1 MTENDSVD
9 DNWQTAD
16 DLLTDL
22 FARAEAREDPYPLY
36 ARVRDLD
43 PVHVTST
50 GRVYLTR
57 YADCAAAIRNPA
69 LGAQNQAWM
78 DVVSPDW
85 RTHPSVVQNIE
96 SVLFQNPPE
105 HTRLRKLVNKSF
117 TARRVTAMRENV
129 SGLVERALDR
139 LADAA
144 SDGGVVDAYD
154 MLARTLPTA
163 VVGTLIGIPEKD
175 WDMLHDPTS
184 SVMQV
189 VEVGVGPNRLVDADR
204 GALQLNDYFT
214 DLIEQRRRQ
223 PQQDILSDLVA
234 TADAD
239 PDNGMTDTE
248 LLRMVILLFGAGVD
262 TTVGLLSNGLIAF
275 LDHPEQARLLQEDPA
290 LAGRAVDEVLRY
302 DSPTHVV
309 VRVAAPGAEA
319 GGVPVAPGHTVF
331 SITGAAHH
339 DPAQFQNP
347 EVFDITRTGTTVLS
361 FSGGIHFCVGA
372 PLARMEAEL
381 FFPALL
387 RRFPTLSLAGPPV
400 RRGFVVRG
408 YSSLPVTVK

>member
-1 MTENDSVD
+1 MTENHSPGSD
-9 DNWQTAD
+9 WQAAD
-16 DLLTDL
+16 DLLTEL
-22 FARAEAREDPYPLY
+22 FASAEARDDPYPLY

-43 PVHVTST
+43 PVHTTST

-57 YADCAAAIRNPA
+57 YADCAAAIRDSS
-69 LGAQNQAWM
+69 LGVQNESWM
-78 DVVSPDW
+78 DKVSPDW

-96 SVLFQNPPE
+96 SVLFHNPPQ

-117 TARRVTAMRENV
+117 TARRVAAIRESV
-129 SGLVERALDR
+129 RGLVDGALDR

-175 WDMLHDPTS
+175 WDMLHEPTS

-189 VEVGVGPNRLVDADR
+189 VEVGVGPRRLIDAD
-204 GALQLNDYFT
+204 ASVLELNAYFA
-214 DLIEQRRRQ
+214 DLIEQRRRE
-223 PQQDILSDLVA
+223 PRQDILSDLVA
-234 TADAD
+234 VADAD
-239 PDNGMTDTE
+239 PENGMSDTE

-275 LDHPEQARLLQEDPA
+275 LDNPEQARLLTQDPG
-290 LAGRAVDEVLRY
+290 LAKRAVEEVLRF

-309 VRVAAPGAEA
+309 VRVAGEGAQA
-319 GGVPVAPGHTVF
+319 GGAPVGTGHTVF
-331 SITGAAHH
+331 AITGAAHR
-339 DPAQFQNP
+339 DPAQFENP
-347 EVFDITRTGTTVLS
+347 DAFDITRHGTSVLS

-372 PLARMEAEL
+372 PLARMESEL

-387 RRFPTLSLAGPPV
+387 NRFPTLSLAGPAV

-408 YSSLPVTVK
+408 YSSLPVTIK